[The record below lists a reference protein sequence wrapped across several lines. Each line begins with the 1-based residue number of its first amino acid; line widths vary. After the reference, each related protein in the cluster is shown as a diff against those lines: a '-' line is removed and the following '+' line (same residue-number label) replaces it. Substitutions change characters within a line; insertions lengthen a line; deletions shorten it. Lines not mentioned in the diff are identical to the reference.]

1 MTSKNL
7 SLLYL
12 FTKHITRLKNTINR
26 KVKIISLKLQYGNQ
40 FQAEKFH
47 FRKGFS
53 VFIEENGILK
63 IGKNVFFNNY
73 CSITARQK
81 ISIGNNCIFGEN
93 VKLYDHNH
101 KYKDKTKLICKQGFV
116 SEEIVIE
123 DDCWIGSNVT
133 ILKGV
138 HIGKHSVVGT
148 GVVVYKDLP
157 TNSIIICKQ
166 NTIIDLINN

>member
-1 MTSKNL
+1 M
-7 SLLYL
+7 
-12 FTKHITRLKNTINR
+12 F
-26 KVKIISLKLQYGNQ
+26 SLKLQYGKQ

-53 VFIEENGILK
+53 VFIEENGLLK

-81 ISIGNNCIFGEN
+81 ISIGDNCIFGEN

-101 KYKDKTKLICKQGFV
+101 KYKDGDKLICKQGFI
-116 SEEIVIE
+116 SDEITIDE
-123 DDCWIGSNVT
+123 DCWIGSNVT

-138 HIGKHSVVGT
+138 HIGKHSVVGA
-148 GVVVYKDLP
+148 GVIVYKDLP
-157 TNSIIICKQ
+157 ANSITVCKQ
-166 NTIIDLINN
+166 NVSTDIIK